1 MPVRHAG
8 RGTGLAR
15 REPAAQGRSQ
25 SRTGRCR
32 SARPPGKADVP
43 GEVSGRGRRTERLGD
58 LRIVRH
64 RARGRRKLLSA
75 GVGLFPARHGAF
87 GRVRPARPALRRGF
101 GQRAQTLFGR
111 GQIRIRQ
118 RRQAR
123 SGRGALLL
131 PGRPQLQAHGRRA
144 AGRSACFAGS
154 ARQRRRERPRE
165 RVPGR
170 APLAGRLARRG
181 PGKTGRRPGRFARA
195 RPGPLVLRHPPRC
208 DGRNAHRSLPRL
220 HEEGR
225 HDRPEFPGVSRGNGV
240 RTAQVPDPGRR
251 RVSRSARLLPGGHLA
266 ASLRVAGRGR
276 TGRAGPRDRR
286 DRARAGRRHPWH
298 GAFVVGA
305 AALRARL
312 GGWRGRPAAGR
323 GAGRCGFGADA
334 AALPDA
340 VVPGSADRRNR
351 HPGNRAAGAA
361 GVLVRGR
368 AAGRARVDPCG
379 RGETVPCRPARSGA
393 AASSGRGAQ
402 RCRAGAGARALRLR
416 AQGGATCLRR
426 QADRRGGRRRCPGL
440 SLRPA

>member
-1 MPVRHAG
+1 MPGAG
-8 RGTGLAR
+8 RGLRAASRRRRVGRNPGQGAAGRRARLGRRMSRARFRDEEGGQSGLATF
-15 REPAAQGRSQ
+15 AS
-25 SRTGRCR
+25 
-32 SARPPGKADVP
+32 
-43 GEVSGRGRRTERLGD
+43 
-58 LRIVRH
+58 VRH

-87 GRVRPARPALRRGF
+87 GRVRSARPALRRGF
-101 GQRAQTLFGR
+101 GQPAQTLFGR

-144 AGRSACFAGS
+144 AGRPACFGGS

-181 PGKTGRRPGRFARA
+181 PGQTGRRPGRFARA

-225 HDRPEFPGVSRGNGV
+225 HDRPEFPRVSRGNGV

-286 DRARAGRRHPWH
+286 DRARAGRRHPRH
-298 GAFVVGA
+298 GAFVGGA
-305 AALRARL
+305 EALPNSPGRSTGPAGSGSRRATMRAR
-312 GGWRGRPAAGR
+312 G
-323 GAGRCGFGADA
+323 
-334 AALPDA
+334 
-340 VVPGSADRRNR
+340 
-351 HPGNRAAGAA
+351 
-361 GVLVRGR
+361 
-368 AAGRARVDPCG
+368 
-379 RGETVPCRPARSGA
+379 
-393 AASSGRGAQ
+393 
-402 RCRAGAGARALRLR
+402 
-416 AQGGATCLRR
+416 
-426 QADRRGGRRRCPGL
+426 
-440 SLRPA
+440 

>member
-144 AGRSACFAGS
+144 AGRSASF
-154 ARQRRRERPRE
+154 RRKRPTAPPGALSRE

-220 HEEGR
+220 
-225 HDRPEFPGVSRGNGV
+225 S
-240 RTAQVPDPGRR
+240 
-251 RVSRSARLLPGGHLA
+251 
-266 ASLRVAGRGR
+266 
-276 TGRAGPRDRR
+276 
-286 DRARAGRRHPWH
+286 
-298 GAFVVGA
+298 
-305 AALRARL
+305 
-312 GGWRGRPAAGR
+312 
-323 GAGRCGFGADA
+323 
-334 AALPDA
+334 
-340 VVPGSADRRNR
+340 
-351 HPGNRAAGAA
+351 
-361 GVLVRGR
+361 
-368 AAGRARVDPCG
+368 
-379 RGETVPCRPARSGA
+379 
-393 AASSGRGAQ
+393 
-402 RCRAGAGARALRLR
+402 
-416 AQGGATCLRR
+416 
-426 QADRRGGRRRCPGL
+426 
-440 SLRPA
+440 